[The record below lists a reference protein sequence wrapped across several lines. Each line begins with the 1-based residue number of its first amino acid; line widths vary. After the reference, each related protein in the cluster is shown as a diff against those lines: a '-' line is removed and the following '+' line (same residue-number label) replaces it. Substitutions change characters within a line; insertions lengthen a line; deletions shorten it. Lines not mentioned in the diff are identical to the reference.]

1 MAYTP
6 DINRY
11 SNGMKYSYSGKSGLM
26 LPNVSLGLWHN
37 FGHTD
42 DYENSKAIV
51 EFAFDRGITHF
62 DLANNYGPPPGSA
75 EENFGKIFRN
85 SLSAHR
91 GEIIVSTKAGHLMWD
106 GPYGDGSSRK
116 NLISSLNQS
125 LKRMNMEY
133 VDVFYSH
140 RYDGVTPIEETM
152 QALID
157 IVKSGKAL
165 YAGISKYPPELAERC
180 YRILE
185 SQGVRCLI
193 YQDRYS
199 MLARGVENGALET
212 ANRNGIGFCAFSPL
226 AQGLLTDRYLNGI
239 PADSRVAKNGFLKK
253 EQVTSERVA
262 IIRELNQLALDR
274 GETLAQ
280 MSLSWLL
287 NDARVTTVLVGASSV
302 EQLRNNL
309 EALNAPIFE
318 TEVLDKIREIV
329 SRYPGDTPK

>member
-1 MAYTP
+1 MVYTP
-6 DINRY
+6 DKNRY
-11 SNGMKYSYSGKSGLM
+11 SNRMTYSYCGKSGLL
-26 LPNVSLGLWHN
+26 LPKISLGLWHN

-42 DYENSKAIV
+42 NFENSKSIV
-51 EFAFDRGITHF
+51 EFAFDQGITHF

-75 EENFGKIFRN
+75 EENFGKIVRS
-85 SLSAHR
+85 SLAAHR
-91 GEIIVSTKAGHLMWD
+91 DEMIVSTKAGHLMWD

-125 LKRMNMEY
+125 LKRLGMDY

-165 YAGISKYPPELAERC
+165 YAGLSKYPPELAEQC
-180 YRILE
+180 YRVLG

-199 MLARGVENGALET
+199 MLARDVEDGALET
-212 ANRNGIGFCAFSPL
+212 AGRNGIGFCAFSPL

-239 PADSRVAKNGFLKK
+239 PSDSRVAKNGFLKK
-253 EQVTSERVA
+253 EHVSIERIA
-262 IIRELNQLALDR
+262 IIRELNDLAVER
-274 GETLAQ
+274 GESLAQ
-280 MSLSWLL
+280 MALSWLL

-302 EQLRNNL
+302 EQLKNNL
-309 EALNAPIFE
+309 EALHAPAFE
-318 TEVLDKIREIV
+318 TEVLEKIREIV
-329 SRYPGDTPK
+329 SRYPANMPK